1 VLKGQTNTVHKTNAN
16 QNITQ
21 PAGRSAS
28 HMVPQA
34 NPAAVIQ
41 RAMADPGSLSPGEIL
56 QLQRS
61 VGNHSVSLLLGGA
74 IKQQPPEKKAISEE
88 TPGGLPHPP
97 ETPMGEENGNLE
109 ENCPTIAVPIG
120 GGHHVTARES
130 GGVMRLGVASE
141 FTEVSAI
148 VSTLLDLSSPLN
160 KTQREVVK
168 QISEDVTKAEAEM
181 NKAKLL
187 YDSQNEKKIKL
198 RDIVTI
204 AIESDYGP
212 RKKRIDGSHARHG
225 EFENAIK
232 LTEELKDEYLRKTT
246 IAVNLAKD
254 AIIKLWEI
262 GKDFLPTNLMPVGAV
277 FRDRNTFGGDTG
289 RYTYHTG
296 DSKGDAV
303 PITWYKNPADYPRL
317 KLKDTTVINFGQ
329 SFKVGGLNFGLNT
342 ENKPKA
348 DWFIQKTAHN
358 DSREGQHLFNKTLI
372 DEEVQVE
379 KGSSFVSPP
388 LGDTHHFDGDHVK
401 DLGFGG
407 KDQADNYWP
416 LDSTINRRA
425 FAGYNAG
432 YVVHY
437 KDEKGEHKSRSIG
450 GLVGKWFVVKRFLNS
465 TDAAIPTDGALAGGT
480 PK

>member
-1 VLKGQTNTVHKTNAN
+1 MLEGQTNTVHKANSN
-16 QNITQ
+16 QNIPQ
-21 PAGRSAS
+21 PAGRSGS
-28 HMVPQA
+28 HTVQQV
-34 NPAAVIQ
+34 NPAAVIR
-41 RAMADPGSLSPGEIL
+41 RAMSDPGSLSPGEIL

-61 VGNHSVSLLLGGA
+61 VGNHSVSLLLRGTV
-74 IKQQPPEKKAISEE
+74 KQQLPEKKAVSEE
-88 TPGGLPHPP
+88 TAGGLQYPP
-97 ETPMGEENGNLE
+97 RTPAGKENDSLE
-109 ENCPTIAVPIG
+109 ENCPAIAVPVG

-141 FTEVSAI
+141 FTEVGTI
-148 VSTLLDLSSPLN
+148 VNTLLDSSSPLT
-160 KTQREVVK
+160 KTQLETVK
-168 QISEDVTKAEAEM
+168 TISAAVEKAEAEM
-181 NKAKLL
+181 NKSKLL
-187 YDSQNEKKIKL
+187 YESENDRKIEL
-198 RDIVTI
+198 RKIVTI
-204 AIESDYGP
+204 TIESDYGAS
-212 RKKRIDGSHARHG
+212 KKRINSSHERYD
-225 EFENAIK
+225 EFEEATDE
-232 LTEELKDEYLRKTT
+232 TERLKDQYLKKTT
-246 IAVNLAKD
+246 LAVNLAKD

-262 GKDFLPTNLMPVGAV
+262 GKDFLPTHLMPVGAV
-277 FRDRNTFGGDTG
+277 FRDRDTFGGDTNS
-289 RYTYHTG
+289 YTYHTG
-296 DSKGDAV
+296 DKGDAI
-303 PITWYKNPADYPRL
+303 PITWYKNPLDYPRL
-317 KLKDTTVINFGQ
+317 KLKDATVINFGE
-329 SFKVGGLNFGLNT
+329 SFKVGGRNFGLNT

-425 FAGYNAG
+425 FAGYNSG

-437 KDEKGEHKSRSIG
+437 KDEKGENKSRSIG

-465 TDAAIPTDGALAGGT
+465 TDGAVPNDGASAGGT

>member
-1 VLKGQTNTVHKTNAN
+1 MLKGQTNTVHKANSN
-16 QNITQ
+16 QNIPQ
-21 PAGRSAS
+21 PAGSSAG
-28 HMVPQA
+28 HIVPQV

-74 IKQQPPEKKAISEE
+74 AKQQLPEKKAISEE
-88 TPGGLPHPP
+88 TAGKLQYPP
-97 ETPMGEENGNLE
+97 ETPADKENDSSKENL
-109 ENCPTIAVPIG
+109 TAVAVPVG

-130 GGVMRLGVASE
+130 GGLMRLGVASE
-141 FTEVSAI
+141 FTEVSTI
-148 VSTLLDLSSPLN
+148 VRTLLDSGSPLTA
-160 KTQREVVK
+160 TQRDTVK
-168 QISEDVTKAEAEM
+168 GISVAVEKAEAEM
-181 NKAKLL
+181 NKYKDL
-187 YDSQNEKKIKL
+187 YDAANEKKMAL
-198 RDIVTI
+198 REIVTI
-204 AIESDYGP
+204 TVDSDFGAP
-212 RKKRIDGSHARHG
+212 KKRISSSHQRYD
-225 EFENAIK
+225 EYEDAIDE
-232 LTEELKDEYLRKTT
+232 TEMLKDEYFKKTT
-246 IAVNLAKD
+246 LAVNLAKD

-262 GKDFLPTNLMPVGAV
+262 GKDFLPTHLMPVGAV
-277 FRDRNTFGGDTG
+277 FRDRDTFGGDTG

-296 DSKGDAV
+296 DKGDAI
-303 PITWYKNPADYPRL
+303 PITWYKSPVDYPRL
-317 KLKDTTVINFGQ
+317 KLKDGTVINFGD
-329 SFKVGGLNFGLNT
+329 SFKVGSLNFGLNSD
-342 ENKPKA
+342 NKPKV

-358 DSREGQHLFNKTLI
+358 DSREGQHSFNKTLI

-425 FAGYNAG
+425 FAGYNSG

-437 KDEKGEHKSRSIG
+437 KDERGEHKSRSIG
-450 GLVGKWFVVKRFLNS
+450 GLVGKWFVVKRFLSSADSAVPN
-465 TDAAIPTDGALAGGT
+465 DGALAGGT